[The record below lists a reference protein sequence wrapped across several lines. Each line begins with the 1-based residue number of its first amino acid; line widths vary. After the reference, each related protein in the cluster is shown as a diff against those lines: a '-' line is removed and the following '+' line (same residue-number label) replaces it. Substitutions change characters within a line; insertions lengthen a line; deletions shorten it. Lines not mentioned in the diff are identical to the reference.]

1 MRSLEGL
8 VILALLVAN
17 MQRRSYTYVVQRIEN
32 SLEFTYSFFRSLL
45 VFSGPPT
52 TWSSYLEI

>member
-32 SLEFTYSFFRSLL
+32 SLEFTYSLFHSLL